1 MKRHV
6 AAPFVA
12 VLAAGLLATA
22 CSGDGGS
29 SDDDI
34 PGAGGTETQPENGDN
49 ESDPGP
55 EDEDSEAGD
64 DGIDRPEIVLP
75 DDVINVFEEV
85 DTDDP
90 VELAVLADQE
100 HHINAVDEAI
110 TSGDIDGSALRF
122 YTSGEALMNRF
133 DYITGMHEDNLSFA
147 GTTRYYNREITVRDE
162 GMATTSYC
170 MDAADS
176 YTVDTETGE
185 QDPDSGTKYLY
196 SSRLEL
202 TDDGIWQTVYYTV
215 DEGGSA
221 CP

>member
-6 AAPFVA
+6 AAPVVA

-100 HHINAVDEAI
+100 RYINAVDEAI

-122 YTSGEALMNRF
+122 YASGEALRNGF
-133 DYITGMHEDNLSFA
+133 EFISGMHEDNLTFA
-147 GTTRYYNREITVRDE
+147 GTTRYYNREVTVREED
-162 GMATTSYC
+162 MATTAYC
-170 MDAADS
+170 VDASES

-185 QDPDSGTKYLY
+185 QDPDVGNKYLY
-196 SSRLEL
+196 ASRLERNEA
-202 TDDGIWQTVYYTV
+202 GVWQTVDYTV
-215 DEGGSA
+215 DDGDSA
-221 CP
+221 CR